1 MPKKAIRP
9 TDRLYSISRSARG
22 RGRPRT
28 KFSYIPRNPI
38 SDPYPRTK
46 VCKMRYCAV
55 IPNFANNTGQ
65 PAGNYQFRLNSL
77 FDPNYTNVG
86 AGHPNIQP
94 MYYDQV
100 TAVYQK
106 YVVWGAKVTVWFGAG
121 SANIPVEVLIRPTL
135 DPSEPSGSLGASFVD
150 EESRPMSKKTIMND
164 SRGTML
170 KAYYD
175 IGKVIGVSKQT
186 ILKDDLYQAVY
197 NTNPTNV
204 VYLNIMMHNMTD
216 ATTSNN
222 VPLNVRIDYYCKF
235 FNPKPVGYS

>member
-1 MPKKAIRP
+1 MPR
-9 TDRLYSISRSARG
+9 RSRFGKTKVIVRT
-22 RGRPRT
+22 RKVGRPRVY
-28 KFSYIPRNPI
+28 KSFIPRNPI

-46 VCKMRYCAV
+46 ICKMRFAAV
-55 IPNFANNTGQ
+55 IPDFTNATSN
-65 PAGNYQFRLNSL
+65 PAGLYQMRLNSL
-77 FDPNYTNVG
+77 FDPNYTSTTG
-86 AGHPNIQP
+86 GHPNIQP

-106 YVVWGAKVTVWFGAG
+106 YVVFGAKVNVWFGAG

-135 DPSEPSGSLGASFVD
+135 DPGTPTGLLGSSFVD
-150 EESRPMSKKTIMND
+150 EESRPMSKKRIMND
-164 SRGTML
+164 SKGTHI

-175 IGKVIGVSKQT
+175 IGKVLGVSKNT
-186 ILKDDLYQAVY
+186 ILTDDLYQALS
-197 NTNPTNV
+197 TGNPTNV

-222 VPLNVRIDYYCKF
+222 VPLNIRIDYYVKF